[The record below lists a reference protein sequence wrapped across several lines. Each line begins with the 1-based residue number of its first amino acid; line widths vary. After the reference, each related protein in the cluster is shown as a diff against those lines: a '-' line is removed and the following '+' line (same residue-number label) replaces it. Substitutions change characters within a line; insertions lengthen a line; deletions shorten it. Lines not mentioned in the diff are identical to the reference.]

1 MSYTTLISA
10 QDLGPH
16 IDEAGWRVFDV
27 RHDLFDHAAGLRAY
41 ESGHIPGAQFAAIE
55 TELSGTKTGRN
66 GRHPLPARDE
76 LVERFRAWGIDSNT
90 QIVAY
95 DAQGGQFA
103 VRLWWLAR
111 WLGHS
116 AVAVLDGGW
125 PAWLAA
131 DGRSDTK
138 RRVVARGNFSPAAS
152 LVRFVTTDEV
162 LKTLDSQERLLVDA
176 RLPERYRGEQEPIDP
191 VAGHIPGAL
200 NRPWTQNLMPDQRLK
215 SSAELRREFEDLIGT
230 RPLTAVAHQCGSGVT
245 ACHHVLAMEVAGL
258 GPSTLYAG
266 SWSEWIADRSRP
278 IRTGAQP

>member
-1 MSYTTLISA
+1 MSYTTLICA

-95 DAQGGQFA
+95 DTQGGQFA

-131 DGRSDTK
+131 DGRSDTT
-138 RRVVARGNFSPAAS
+138 RPVVARGNFSPAAS
-152 LVRFVTTDEV
+152 LVRSVTTDDV
-162 LKTLDSQERLLVDA
+162 LKTLDSQDRLLVDA

-200 NRPWTQNLMPDQRLK
+200 NRPVDTQPDAGPALQV
-215 SSAELRREFEDLIGT
+215 IGRAT
-230 RPLTAVAHQCGSGVT
+230 ERIRGPDRARPLTAVTHQCASGVT

-258 GPSTLYAG
+258 GASTLYAG
-266 SWSEWIADRSRP
+266 SWSEWIADQSRP